1 MPLGL
6 RSFRTNELGN
16 SVMVKNAIS
25 SLLLMMILITSIL
38 LLSYPQQSNAQTSNI
53 CPNQPLS
60 INKSSGSDVADPPAN
75 AIDNNLNT
83 QWSKYGI
90 GSWIVVDIGSV
101 KLICSVDIAWYRGNL
116 RQYTFDI
123 RVWSTPNQQWVT
135 VYAARSS
142 GTTAS
147 FENYDIANING
158 RYVAITVKG
167 NTENNYASISEIDV
181 NALTASS
188 VDKFGIRK
196 IYPTKTG
203 GEEWFM
209 NMINPTSDS
218 RTIPPAMTKNS
229 DGSWKVTNTQTRYR
243 VFPSTGWN
251 DDLYTTLDQKALAQK
266 GYMQGSNDWKN
277 VEMTGY
283 IKANTAGSE
292 TKFIWYNRGG
302 QHRDSQPC
310 EGTAYKGNL
319 YFDGRT
325 RFQKEQWHPGG
336 YPTTFSPI
344 PATTSLEDRWVGFK
358 YVVYNFVQNGKVVV
372 KMQNW
377 IDDRNNG
384 NWVKIAERVDSGG
397 WGTYGTKC
405 GGAPDQLITWGGP
418 QASFRWD
425 YATNVDIKNLS
436 IREIQPPTS

>member
-1 MPLGL
+1 
-6 RSFRTNELGN
+6 
-16 SVMVKNAIS
+16 
-25 SLLLMMILITSIL
+25 
-38 LLSYPQQSNAQTSNI
+38 
-53 CPNQPLS
+53 
-60 INKSSGSDVADPPAN
+60 
-75 AIDNNLNT
+75 
-83 QWSKYGI
+83 
-90 GSWIVVDIGSV
+90 
-101 KLICSVDIAWYRGNL
+101 VDIAWYKGNL
-116 RQYTFDI
+116 RQYNFAISYWTGSG
-123 RVWSTPNQQWVT
+123 WS
-135 VYAARSS
+135 AIHSGLSS
-142 GTTAS
+142 GTTAYP
-147 FENYDIANING
+147 EKYNILDVNT
-158 RYVAITVKG
+158 RYLKITVRG
-167 NTENNYASISEIDV
+167 NTENNYAGISEIDV
-181 NALTASS
+181 YGYTSF
-188 VDKFGIRK
+188 VDKFGIKK
-196 IYPTKTG
+196 IYPTKSG
-203 GEEWFM
+203 GEQWYM
-209 NMINPTSDS
+209 NMNNPTTDT

-243 VFPSTGWN
+243 IFPSTGWD
-251 DDLYTTLDQKALAQK
+251 DDLYTTFDQKALAQR
-266 GYMQGSNDWKN
+266 GYMQGPNDWKN

-283 IKANTAGSE
+283 IKANTAAAD

-336 YPTTFSPI
+336 YSPYSASPPI
-344 PATTSLEDRWVGFK
+344 PATSSLEDRWVGFK

-377 IDDRNNG
+377 IDNNNNG

-397 WGTYGTKC
+397 WGTAGTKC

-436 IREIQPPTS
+436 VREIQPPTS